1 MGNQKKKTKA
11 EIHTVRGLALRA
23 TCTCLCGGHS
33 ALPAIS
39 QTFDRGYYVPGM
51 GDTKMKAVF
60 PEFTGSQSREIDL
73 NVRDYNLVID

>member
-11 EIHTVRGLALRA
+11 VIHTVRGLALRA
-23 TCTCLCGGHS
+23 ACAYLCGGHS

-39 QTFDRGYYVPGM
+39 QIFDRGYYVPGM
-51 GDTKMKAVF
+51 EDAKMNAVF

-73 NVRDYNLVID
+73 NVRDCNLVID